1 MKKTVKAIIGLSAAL
16 VVLGG
21 GLAVLKLTAPKEEED
36 SSSSSSSDSVA
47 GETVLEDK
55 EISSIDVKNLTGEFT
70 VTEKEKASGDEAAT
84 YTLKG
89 YESLPLDTAL
99 VGTLA
104 NNVRGMESSAVVS
117 ESADELG
124 KYGLE
129 KPQITAQLHYSDGD
143 EATLYIGD
151 NAPNGSETYVKTSES
166 DTVYTVSV
174 SKVAN
179 YSRTVNEFVSSTILA
194 EPGEDEYPKINSVV
208 IDRKDLDYDIKLEYN
223 DIIDKEG
230 YNGGVSSIFRITE
243 PISYYVSDERASDIT
258 NGMFGLKSESVYRIL
273 PEGSDIAETGLDD
286 PFCTVTMSCDDGN
299 EYVLRMSE
307 VFTDDEEN
315 KSYYVML
322 NDVDVIYTV
331 AAEDARWGEIQ
342 LIDISSTY
350 VNTSYVWD
358 ITSMEIGGRDIETK
372 KIDIIKKEDA
382 DDDNLKSEDFTVKL
396 NGKTVDPEHYRQYYS
411 ILLDTTA
418 DEFAIDEKIPD
429 SEPILYVEYY
439 DSFREETVRVEYY
452 DYSNMK
458 TLIVINGQSMFLSV
472 KSFAEV
478 MAENSGKIETG
489 EEYEETWK

>member
-1 MKKTVKAIIGLSAAL
+1 
-16 VVLGG
+16 
-21 GLAVLKLTAPKEEED
+21 
-36 SSSSSSSDSVA
+36 
-47 GETVLEDK
+47 
-55 EISSIDVKNLTGEFT
+55 
-70 VTEKEKASGDEAAT
+70 
-84 YTLKG
+84 
-89 YESLPLDTAL
+89 
-99 VGTLA
+99 
-104 NNVRGMESSAVVS
+104 
-117 ESADELG
+117 
-124 KYGLE
+124 
-129 KPQITAQLHYSDGD
+129 
-143 EATLYIGD
+143 
-151 NAPNGSETYVKTSES
+151 
-166 DTVYTVSV
+166 
-174 SKVAN
+174 
-179 YSRTVNEFVSSTILA
+179 
-194 EPGEDEYPKINSVV
+194 
-208 IDRKDLDYDIKLEYN
+208 
-223 DIIDKEG
+223 
-230 YNGGVSSIFRITE
+230 
-243 PISYYVSDERASDIT
+243 
-258 NGMFGLKSESVYRIL
+258 
-273 PEGSDIAETGLDD
+273 
-286 PFCTVTMSCDDGN
+286 
-299 EYVLRMSE
+299 
-307 VFTDDEEN
+307 
-315 KSYYVML
+315 ML